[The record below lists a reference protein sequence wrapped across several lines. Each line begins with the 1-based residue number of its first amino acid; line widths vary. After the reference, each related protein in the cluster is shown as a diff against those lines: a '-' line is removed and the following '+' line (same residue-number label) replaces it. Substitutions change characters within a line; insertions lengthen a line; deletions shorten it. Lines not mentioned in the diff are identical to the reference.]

1 MNSQNRDAPL
11 LSGQLADRLCRGMHA
26 SATDIPTPTFLSSI
40 SLGIRF
46 GRDRCAVRVASG
58 TPTDYKRHG
67 TTTLLAT
74 LNVPEAVIGRCMQR
88 HRRGEFIRFLKAIE
102 RTVPPGK
109 LIETAVDNYA
119 THKHPKMKVRFARHH
134 VGGFQFTPTSGSW
147 LNAVE
152 TLFWALTASASDG
165 AAATPSTIA
174 NRHQSRSSTSLPN

>member
-1 MNSQNRDAPL
+1 VPRNAWVGNRHSDPDVLKSDLSVSPSGVIDAL
-11 LSGQLADRLCRGMHA
+11 LG
-26 SATDIPTPTFLSSI
+26 PP
-40 SLGIRF
+40 
-46 GRDRCAVRVASG
+46 VVA
-58 TPTDYKRHG
+58 PTDYKRHG

-74 LNVPEAVIGRCMQR
+74 LNVPEGTLIGRCMQR

-102 RTVPPGK
+102 RTVPPSK

-119 THKHPKMKVRFARHH
+119 THRRPKMKARFARHPRWTFH
-134 VGGFQFTPTSGSW
+134 FTPTSGSW

-152 TLFWALTASASDG
+152 TLYWALTASASDG